1 MEIITPNV
9 SINTDKDCAIF
20 IFKDDNELNQF
31 LSKIATIP
39 VKTSGVRV
47 LSLIPN
53 GKVLSPLQSD
63 ILSVI
68 DGLDGVCSNNASV
81 NEKLIDGAIDG
92 VNDIIENY

>member
-9 SINTDKDCAIF
+9 SINTDTDCAIF

-31 LSKIATIP
+31 LSKIATTP
-39 VKTSGVRV
+39 VKTSGARV

-53 GKVLSPLQSD
+53 NKVLSPLQSA

-68 DGLDGVCSNNASV
+68 DGLDGACSKDAAA